1 MQQPQLGLIP
11 EQLHGFIEQQWVA
24 LSSMFE
30 QVTLDEKQLT
40 ELTNV
45 VAGSDFVVEQLSKN
59 PSILAQLLVSHDL
72 YTAYSQQS
80 YSSKL
85 KQRLSTV
92 SDDKAL
98 DRELRLFR
106 QHEMVRLIWRDLN
119 RLADTKQTVTELSM
133 LADSCIDETINVLYP
148 KLCERYGTPYAQA
161 PESGEWVQQHL
172 IVLGM
177 GKLGAKELNL
187 SSDIDLMFCYPQNG
201 ETQGAKK
208 SIDNQEFFIRLGK
221 QLIRALDA
229 MTVDGFVFRV
239 DMRLRPFG
247 SVSPLACS
255 FTAMES
261 YYQQHGREWERY
273 AMIKARV
280 VAGNGELADQ
290 LMLTLRPFV
299 YRKYIDYSAFESL
312 REMKAMINSEVRRKG
327 LKNNVKLGSGGIRE
341 IEFIAQVFQLIRGGR
356 DSRLQLKSLLDILP
370 LLPETVDMS
379 QQVVNELTSAYLF
392 LRDTEHAIQALADK
406 QTQELPSDELN
417 LLRVSHGLG
426 FSSTDSFLL
435 QLDQHRGAV
444 SHHFAEILAAPEDNK
459 DEAQNDSQW
468 LSLWSGEFTLEE
480 AAQLCEQQG
489 FSKPLVASKLLLDV
503 AQSKAVS
510 MLQTIT
516 VERLKTLMPL
526 LLDEVV
532 KSDNN
537 TQTLERVLKLINA
550 ILRRSA
556 YLVLLSEN
564 ASALQQLVR
573 LCSASRWFADVLTRQ
588 PVLLDELI
596 TPQSLYSPP
605 DKQLLNAE
613 LNQQML
619 RIPEDDEEQLMD
631 SLRYFK
637 NAHVLRVAACDV
649 TDVLPLMKVSDY
661 LTWLAESILDK
672 VLDIAWR
679 LLTVKH
685 GVPCDSKG
693 EEQGRDFIVVAY
705 GKMGGIELSYGSDLD
720 LVFLHGADS
729 NAYTNG
735 AKQIANSV
743 FYTRLGQ
750 RVIHILNTFTAS
762 GLLYEIDMRLRPA
775 GNSGLLVST
784 LSAFESYQNE
794 QAWTWEHQALVRARV
809 IAGSEHRKTD
819 FLAIREKILTKFR
832 SDAHVAVEV
841 NTMREKMRDH
851 LGSSEKQQKLVFNLK
866 QDRGGIVDIEFIVQ
880 YFCLAYSSKYPQLIE
895 YTDNIRII
903 DAIETVGLLTAQEA
917 SLLRDA
923 YIEYRSVGH
932 RLALQEQA
940 STVDAEMLQDY
951 RDEVS
956 VIWYKLMGSVTF

>member
-1 MQQPQLGLIP
+1 MQQPQLELIP
-11 EQLHGFIEQQWVA
+11 EQLHRFIEQQWGA
-24 LSSMFE
+24 LSSVFE
-30 QVTLDEKQLT
+30 QITLDEKQLI

-45 VAGSDFVVEQLSKN
+45 VAGSDFVVEQLTKN
-59 PSILAQLLVSHDL
+59 PNILAQLLVSNDL
-72 YTAYSQQS
+72 YTAYDQQV
-80 YSSKL
+80 YSGKL
-85 KQRLSTV
+85 KQRLGDV
-92 SDDKAL
+92 SDDKTL

-119 RLADTKQTVTELSM
+119 RLADTRQTVTELSM

-148 KLCERYGTPYAQA
+148 KLCERYGTPYAQSA
-161 PESGEWVQQHL
+161 ESGEWIQQHL
-172 IVLGM
+172 VVLGM

-187 SSDIDLMFCYPQNG
+187 SSDIDLVFCYPQNG
-201 ETQGAKK
+201 ETQGVKK

-255 FTAMES
+255 FSAMES

-280 VAGNGELADQ
+280 VAGAGELADQ

-379 QQVVNELTSAYLF
+379 QQVVNELTCAYLF

-406 QTQELPSDELN
+406 QTQELPNDELN
-417 LLRVSHGLG
+417 LLRISHSLG
-426 FSSTDSFLL
+426 FSSTDDFL
-435 QLDQHRGAV
+435 QRLDQHRGAV

-459 DEAQNDSQW
+459 DEAQDDSQW

-564 ASALQQLVR
+564 TSALQQLVR

-605 DKQLLNAE
+605 DKQLLHAE

-762 GLLYEIDMRLRPA
+762 GQLYEIDMRLRPA

-809 IAGSEHRKTD
+809 IAGSEHRKAD
-819 FLAIREKILTKFR
+819 FLTVREKILTKAR
-832 SDAHVAVEV
+832 SNAHVAVEV

-903 DAIETVGLLTAQEA
+903 DAIEAVGLLTTPEA
-917 SLLRDA
+917 ALLRDA

-932 RLALQEQA
+932 RLALQEKA

-956 VIWYKLMGSVTF
+956 VIWYRLMGSLKL